1 VRATGATPLAA
12 PPEIALPDAFQP
24 TWSGP
29 NSIQPDDGAS
39 SHLASLRELRTRSA
53 SPAAP
58 SIDSLFGREERDG
71 PRPQQTVVVW
81 DAGQSW
87 PGFSLTHLH
96 GASQGGGSAP
106 ARLHRVL
113 LRQEGAREALADF
126 LITLLPGGNEA
137 NRWGV
142 IEVQTAP
149 GDPLGTRVA
158 LGLLEQADRAV
169 LLAGGP
175 GDKDLVR
182 RIADFSRS
190 APWSGPS
197 LLLVS
202 PADKPSRAD
211 RLRRSAWPRGLRAH
225 VLEVFPGSEAGWTA
239 QLLSMVLG
247 DGAPAD
253 EGGGG
258 GSGGGGIA
266 PSASAATA
274 PPSAGASAPSTA
286 RPDGLRA
293 AETAL
298 TLATRA
304 PGVRACAIFDA
315 REGRI
320 TACIGALDEA
330 GDAASRATRMLQAH
344 GEAAS
349 LDELIWHSATRQHIV
364 LALPAHAP
372 LRLLA
377 VVDRAFGELST
388 VRWHLAVARNQLG

>member
-1 VRATGATPLAA
+1 M
-12 PPEIALPDAFQP
+12 PDAFQP

-29 NSIQPDDGAS
+29 NSIQPDDNGHPLVAGT
-39 SHLASLRELRTRSA
+39 RELRTRSA

-58 SIDSLFGREERDG
+58 SIDSLFGREDRDG

-87 PGFSLTHLH
+87 PGFSLTHLAAA
-96 GASQGGGSAP
+96 GAGGGNAA
-106 ARLHRVL
+106 ARLQRVL

-126 LITLLPGGNEA
+126 LITLLPGGSEA

-175 GDKDLVR
+175 GDKDLLR

-211 RLRRSAWPRGLRAH
+211 RLRRSSWPRGLRAH
-225 VLEVFPGSEAGWTA
+225 VLEVFAGSEPGWTA

-253 EGGGG
+253 DG
-258 GSGGGGIA
+258 GSCGPA
-266 PSASAATA
+266 TSPPPSPAAGVAA
-274 PPSAGASAPSTA
+274 PPSA
-286 RPDGLRA
+286 RPDGLRGTEA
-293 AETAL
+293 AL

-304 PGVRACAIFDA
+304 PGMRACALFDA
-315 REGRI
+315 SEGRI
-320 TACIGALDEA
+320 AACVGALDEA
-330 GDAASRATRMLQAH
+330 GDAAARAARMLQAH
-344 GEAAS
+344 GDAAS
-349 LDELIWHSATRQHIV
+349 LDELIWHSATRQHLV
-364 LALPAHAP
+364 LALPGHAP

-377 VVDRAFGELST
+377 VADRAFGELAT
-388 VRWHLAVARNQLG
+388 LRWHLAVARNQLG

>member
-1 VRATGATPLAA
+1 M
-12 PPEIALPDAFQP
+12 PEAFQP

-29 NSIQPDDGAS
+29 NSIHPDDGHPLVAS
-39 SHLASLRELRTRSA
+39 TRELRTRSA

-58 SIDSLFGREERDG
+58 SIDSLFGREDSDG

-81 DAGQSW
+81 DAGQFW
-87 PGFSLTHLH
+87 PGFSLTHLG
-96 GASQGGGSAP
+96 GAGSGGGNGAP
-106 ARLHRVL
+106 RLRRVL

-126 LITLLPGGNEA
+126 LITLLPGGSEA

-142 IEVQTAP
+142 IEVQTTP

-169 LLAGGP
+169 LLAGSP
-175 GDKDLVR
+175 GDKDLLR

-211 RLRRSAWPRGLRAH
+211 RLRRSTWPRGLRAH
-225 VLEVFPGSEAGWTA
+225 VLEVFPGSETGWTA

-247 DGAPAD
+247 DGVPAD
-253 EGGGG
+253 DSRAGVTNPAAT
-258 GSGGGGIA
+258 STSTA
-266 PSASAATA
+266 MPSPAVSVAATA
-274 PPSAGASAPSTA
+274 SA
-286 RPDGLRA
+286 RA
-293 AETAL
+293 QGPRGTEAAL
-298 TLATRA
+298 NLAARA

-315 REGRI
+315 SDGRV

-330 GDAASRATRMLQAH
+330 GEAAGRAARMLQAH
-344 GEAAS
+344 GEPAV
-349 LDELIWHSATRQHIV
+349 DELIWHSATRLH
-364 LALPAHAP
+364 LLLTLPDHAP

-377 VVDRAFGELST
+377 VVDRSFGELTSL
-388 VRWHLAVARNQLG
+388 RWHLAVARNQLV

>member
-1 VRATGATPLAA
+1 M
-12 PPEIALPDAFQP
+12 PDAFQP

-29 NSIQPDDGAS
+29 NSIHPDDGHPLVAS
-39 SHLASLRELRTRSA
+39 TRELRTRSA

-58 SIDSLFGREERDG
+58 SIDSLFGREDRDG

-87 PGFSLTHLH
+87 PGFSLAHL
-96 GASQGGGSAP
+96 GSAHGP
-106 ARLHRVL
+106 DAPRLHRVL
-113 LRQEGAREALADF
+113 LRQEAAREALADF

-175 GDKDLVR
+175 GDKDLLR

-211 RLRRSAWPRGLRAH
+211 RLRRSSWPRGLRAH
-225 VLEVFPGSEAGWTA
+225 VLEVFAGSEPGWTA

-253 EGGGG
+253 DGGPG
-258 GSGGGGIA
+258 
-266 PSASAATA
+266 PSAATSAAMANGPAASPPTVGAAARPPTA
-274 PPSAGASAPSTA
+274 PPAG
-286 RPDGLRA
+286 RPGGLRG
-293 AETAL
+293 AEAAL

-304 PGVRACAIFDA
+304 PGMRACAIFDA
-315 REGRI
+315 SEGRV
-320 TACIGALDEA
+320 TACVGALDEA
-330 GDAASRATRMLQAH
+330 GDAATRAARMLQAH
-344 GEAAS
+344 GDAAA
-349 LDELIWHSATRQHIV
+349 LDELIWHSATRQYLV
-364 LALPAHAP
+364 LALPGHAP

-377 VVDRAFGELST
+377 VADRAFGELAT
-388 VRWHLAVARNQLG
+388 LRWHLAVARNQLG

>member
-1 VRATGATPLAA
+1 M
-12 PPEIALPDAFQP
+12 PDAFQP

-29 NSIQPDDGAS
+29 NSIQPDDGCAA
-39 SHLASLRELRTRSA
+39 HLASSRELRTRSA

-58 SIDSLFGREERDG
+58 SIDSLFGREDRDG

-87 PGFSLTHLH
+87 PGFSLAHLG
-96 GASQGGGSAP
+96 GAHAAGADTA

-113 LRQEGAREALADF
+113 LRQEGAREALAEF

-142 IEVQTAP
+142 IEVKTAP

-169 LLAGGP
+169 LLAGGT

-190 APWSGPS
+190 APWSGPL

-211 RLRRSAWPRGLRAH
+211 RLRRSSWPRGLRAH
-225 VLEVFPGSEAGWTA
+225 VLEVFAGTEAGWTA
-239 QLLSMVLG
+239 QLLAMVLG

-253 EGGGG
+253 DSG
-258 GSGGGGIA
+258 GSVAA
-266 PSASAATA
+266 P
-274 PPSAGASAPSTA
+274 ASAPTQNPNPSSSPLTTAAAASA
-286 RPDGLRA
+286 RPDGLRG
-293 AETAL
+293 AEAAL
-298 TLATRA
+298 TLASRA

-315 REGRI
+315 AEGRI
-320 TACIGALDEA
+320 AACIGALDEA
-330 GDAASRATRMLQAH
+330 GDAALRATRMLQAH
-344 GEAAS
+344 GDAAA
-349 LDELIWHSATRQHIV
+349 LDELIWHSATRQHIA
-364 LALPAHAP
+364 LALPGLRGLCGKTP

-377 VVDRAFGELST
+377 VVDRAFGELAT